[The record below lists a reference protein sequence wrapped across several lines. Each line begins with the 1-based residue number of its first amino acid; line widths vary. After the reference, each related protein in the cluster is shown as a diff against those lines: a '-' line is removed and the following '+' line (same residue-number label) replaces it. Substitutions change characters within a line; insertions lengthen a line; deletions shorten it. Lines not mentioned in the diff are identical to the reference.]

1 VLLEYPGILK
11 AMKIYYPLIIG
22 LLSIGCAQ
30 AVDTKQLAAES
41 RAAVEA
47 LAVEL
52 KTALQ
57 SSLKS
62 EGPLKAVAVCNTQA
76 PLLAGKVSAEKSMRV
91 GRTSLK
97 TRNDANAPDA
107 WETAVL
113 EQFEE
118 RQAAGEAVTA
128 LEYSAITRDN
138 GNRVFRYM
146 KAIPAGDV
154 CLVCHGQHIP
164 DDLST
169 TLDAL
174 YPNDKAR
181 GFSKG
186 DIRGAFT
193 VTRAIQ

>member
-1 VLLEYPGILK
+1 
-11 AMKIYYPLIIG
+11 MKIYYPLIIG

-30 AVDTKQLAAES
+30 AVDTEQLTAESRDAVKALAAE
-41 RAAVEA
+41 
-47 LAVEL
+47 L
-52 KTALQ
+52 KAALQ
-57 SSLKS
+57 TSLKS
-62 EGPLKAVAVCNTQA
+62 EGPLKAVSVCNTRA
-76 PLLAGKVSAEKSMRV
+76 PLLAGKVSTEKSMRV

-107 WETAVL
+107 WEAAVL
-113 EQFEE
+113 DQFEK
-118 RQAAGEAVTA
+118 RKAAGEAVTA
-128 LEYSAITRDN
+128 LEYSAIIRDN

-164 DDLST
+164 DDLSA

-174 YPNDKAR
+174 YPDDKAT
-181 GFSKG
+181 GYSKG

-193 VTRAIQ
+193 VTRTLQ

>member
-1 VLLEYPGILK
+1 
-11 AMKIYYPLIIG
+11 MKIHYPLIIG
-22 LLSIGCAQ
+22 LLSIGVAH
-30 AVDTKQLAAES
+30 ATDTEQLTAES
-41 RAAVEA
+41 RDAVKA

-52 KTALQ
+52 KAALQ

-62 EGPLKAVAVCNTQA
+62 EGPLKAVSVCNTEA

-97 TRNDANAPDA
+97 TRNDSNAPDA
-107 WETAVL
+107 WEAAVL
-113 EQFEE
+113 EQFEK
-118 RQAAGEAVTA
+118 RRAAGEAVTV

-146 KAIPAGDV
+146 KAIPADDV

-164 DDLST
+164 DDLSA

-174 YPNDKAR
+174 YPNDKAT
-181 GFSKG
+181 GYSKG

-193 VTRAIQ
+193 VTRTIQ